1 MLVPL
6 NFVTF
11 LKFNWEHFGMGVFCP
26 TNLTLPWQPLCDSH
40 VILKFT
46 IFALIAAMLTFSNQ
60 IRIFYIN
67 CSNSLSFRNNRSL
80 KKGI

>member
-1 MLVPL
+1 
-6 NFVTF
+6 
-11 LKFNWEHFGMGVFCP
+11 MGVFSL

-40 VILKFT
+40 VFIKFR
-46 IFALIAAMLTFSNQ
+46 IFALIADILTFSNR

-80 KKGI
+80 EKGI